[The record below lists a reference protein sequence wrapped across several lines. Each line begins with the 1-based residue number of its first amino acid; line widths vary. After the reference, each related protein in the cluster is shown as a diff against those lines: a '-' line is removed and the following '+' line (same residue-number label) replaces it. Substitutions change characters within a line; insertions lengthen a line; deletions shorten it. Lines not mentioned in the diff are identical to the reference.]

1 MSVLLFKKV
10 WCYAILFSVLISGL
24 LLHPGFLSSM
34 EKSVLLD
41 RVFRVNKTSP
51 RTLFTYSDPENN
63 DLDFEVYVVFD
74 KRKGLIKIGFN
85 PKIGMNIN
93 LIEKIGEIGTGNIN
107 SYVNRSFTAR
117 SEKLIC
123 IATIKNYK
131 KYLLSK
137 NPDVKGHQYR
147 LKWLD
152 IHVEVERIKKTPGR

>member
-1 MSVLLFKKV
+1 MLALLFKKV
-10 WCYAILFSVLISGL
+10 CCYAILFSLLISGL
-24 LLHPGFLSSM
+24 LLYPGFLSSM

-93 LIEKIGEIGTGNIN
+93 LIEKIIIP
-107 SYVNRSFTAR
+107 AP
-117 SEKLIC
+117 
-123 IATIKNYK
+123 
-131 KYLLSK
+131 LLSLEK
-137 NPDVKGHQYR
+137 FRVE
-147 LKWLD
+147 LKSVPNAD
-152 IHVEVERIKKTPGR
+152 NMD